1 MRTCLKL
8 PKCQELP
15 FPDAKTSEDTR
26 FPEALVETFLHE
38 YTQIGDVTLDPFAG
52 YGTTLRVA
60 EAMGRIPYGVE
71 ANRERAEKARCII
84 NHKYNMIMGDS
95 RDIRTLGLPPIDFC
109 IGSPPVMKQTQ
120 ITNVL
125 REHLRAKGGYLQYL
139 ADIKSIYQQIA
150 ELLQPHGMAVIEVG
164 NLKLAHGVTPLAWDI
179 ALVVSEVMDFQG
191 EIVVDWE
198 PSYGNGYDHSYCLMF
213 SKRA

>member
-1 MRTCLKL
+1 MRTCLAL
-8 PKCQELP
+8 PKCHEIP
-15 FPDAKTSEDTR
+15 FPDARTSEDTR
-26 FPEALVETFLHE
+26 CPEELVRLFLEE
-38 YTQIGDVTLDPFAG
+38 YTQIGDVVLDPFAG

-84 NHKYNMIMGDS
+84 NHKYNLIMGDS

-109 IGSPPVMKQTQ
+109 IGSPPGMKQTQ
-120 ITNVL
+120 LTNAL

-139 ADIKSIYQQIA
+139 ADIKSIYQQVS

-164 NLKLAHGVTPLAWDI
+164 NMKLAHGVTPLAWDI